1 MKTPYPHQ
9 MKNYHDLRHELST
22 GKKAPLVVAATGYGK
37 TVFASYLIRQGI
49 SKGTRSIFCVH
60 RKNLINQ
67 TALSFSDDCIDFG
80 YIQSG
85 KKYDASKLVHIA
97 SMQTL
102 VRKLESV
109 EVPKL
114 LICDE
119 VHLGLGS
126 NYQKVIGY
134 FKEKGA
140 VIVGLTATPQ
150 RLDGKPLGDLF
161 DVIVE
166 GPSVRWMIDSGFL
179 STFKYYAPTIP
190 DVSNIKKVAGD
201 YASGELEKEMSKS
214 KLIGDVVHHYKKL
227 AFGKM
232 TVCFCVNINHS
243 KLIAQSFCDAGIPAA
258 HVDGNT
264 PDDEQKEIFKRIAS
278 GEVKIL
284 CNASLLSEG
293 WDLAAQTGSDA
304 TIECVIML
312 RPTTS
317 LVIYLQQV
325 GRGLRRKPYPAILI
339 DHAGNVLKFGMPDDE
354 RQWSLDGKVKGG
366 KSDSDSVID
375 APIICE
381 ECFQAVIKPVPERCP
396 HCDAEMKKQK
406 AVIKIIEGE
415 LQEIK
420 EAERLLLKE
429 KQKQEEREAKT
440 LNEFIAIA
448 QKRGYKNPTH
458 WAKQKTEG
466 RAARQARFRR

>member
-9 MKNYHDLRHELST
+9 MKNYHDLRSELRS
-22 GKKAPLVVAATGYGK
+22 GKVAPIVVAATGYGK
-37 TVFASYLIRQGI
+37 TVFASYLIRQGVI
-49 SKGTRSIFCVH
+49 KGTRAIFCVH

-85 KKYDASKLVHIA
+85 KSYDSEKLVHIA

-102 VRKLESV
+102 IKKMESV
-109 EVPKL
+109 EIPKL

-119 VHLGLGS
+119 IHLGMGS
-126 NYQKVIGY
+126 SYSKIIEY
-134 FKEKGA
+134 FKSKG
-140 VIVGLTATPQ
+140 VIVIGLTATPQ

-161 DVIVE
+161 DTIVE
-166 GPSVRWMIDSGFL
+166 GPSVKWMIENGFL

-214 KLIGDVVHHYKKL
+214 KLVGDVVSHYKKL
-227 AFGKM
+227 AMGKM

-243 KLIAQSFCDAGIPAA
+243 KLISQSFCDAGIPSA

-264 PDDEQKEIFKRIAS
+264 PEDEQKAIFKRIAS
-278 GEVKIL
+278 GEVKVL
-284 CNASLLSEG
+284 CNAQLLSEG
-293 WDLAAQTGSDA
+293 WDLSAQTGTDA

-339 DHAGNVLKFGMPDDE
+339 DHAANVLKFGMPDDDRE
-354 RQWSLDGKVKGG
+354 WSLDGKESNGNG
-366 KSDSDSVID
+366 SSENTID
-375 APIICE
+375 CPVICE
-381 ECFQAVIKPVPERCP
+381 NCFQAVVKPVPDLCP
-396 HCDAEMKKQK
+396 HCGAEMKKQK

-429 KQKQEEREAKT
+429 KLKHEEREAKT
-440 LNEFIAIA
+440 LNDFVALA
-448 QKRGYKNPTH
+448 QKRGYKNPVH

-466 RAARQARFRR
+466 RASRQARFKR